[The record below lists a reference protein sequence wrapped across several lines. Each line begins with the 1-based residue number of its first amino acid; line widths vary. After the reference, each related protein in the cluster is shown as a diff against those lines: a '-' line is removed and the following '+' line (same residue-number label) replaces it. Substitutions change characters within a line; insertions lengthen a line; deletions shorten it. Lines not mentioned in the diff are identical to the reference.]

1 MIRIIRRDPSRAYL
15 DRWLWIPKCYVD
27 VNSVKSALTYEVAST
42 FGAGKTRLLYLW
54 KETQWHLL
62 IPRAFWD
69 PMRLPCPVVD
79 CRPRKYT
86 EVDFKSHIKLDHRL
100 KQIDGKKLLLPTG
113 DDVQQKSIRALDES
127 PGGVLKLACVAGDTV
142 IQVNR
147 GGKGFRT
154 TIKKAYEATMSGR
167 WDEQVPTRIHSN
179 IGDHIGLN
187 EVLSFVQRGL
197 RVTFKL
203 TLSDGKELRLT
214 EDHEVLT
221 PSGYVQLQWLRPGS
235 TVVTE
240 GSRRGSA
247 RKEKVAYRRIGGFKH
262 HPYARYQSRSYCI
275 EEHRA
280 VAEASLNGMPLAEL
294 QKRCSAGT
302 VQGLA
307 FIDPSK
313 FHVHHK
319 DGNIRNNLPSNLE
332 VLRKDEHL
340 RKHRPGAQAFGFGE
354 LHYAQ
359 VVSIEEYGAEV
370 VYDVACV
377 APHNNFVANGIVVH
391 NCGKGKTVVALE
403 KIARGRVPALVML
416 DNTQLLYQWKQEAE
430 ALLSVPGGIGIYGDG
445 KKEWQKGLVLATY
458 HSIANWAD
466 TIPEEARRWF
476 GQIFWDEGHHCPAP
490 LFSRTADMFYGARYS
505 LTATPER
512 DDGLHVLSE
521 GHIGPV
527 LYTDLTPT
535 MQPSLAF
542 MWTGMS
548 LDLRDASVASKVIDI
563 NGEVHTSKLYSYFG
577 QWAPR
582 VNILLKTIYE
592 ARQSGRMVLVLS
604 NSVDEVVNLMSCW
617 ERPGQPLYTDIPVP
631 TPAEVGEQL
640 NPVKLTNKDV
650 TRIEKRLKTLRAQL
664 QKASPTDAP
673 VVQADINQLEQS
685 LRQFDVHKKIQ
696 AELSKRQRKYISAL
710 VRESKDAGM
719 LTYEVDP
726 KTRQKFLAERNVIF
740 AITKY
745 GKEGMDCPRLDTV
758 ILSAL
763 FSNRNGLQQLMG
775 RPTRPMPGKKT
786 PVLLAMVDDIG
797 QCIGMARKLMN
808 HLRSWPSE
816 EGGPYDPVL
825 IGFPTSWRT
834 KTRTTTT
841 ELFGR

>member
-79 CRPRKYT
+79 CRPREYT

-100 KQIDGKKLLLPTG
+100 KQVDGKKLLLPTG
-113 DDVQQKSIRALDES
+113 DDVQQKSIRALDDS
-127 PGGVLKLACVAGDTV
+127 PGGVLKLA
-142 IQVNR
+142 
-147 GGKGFRT
+147 
-154 TIKKAYEATMSGR
+154 
-167 WDEQVPTRIHSN
+167 
-179 IGDHIGLN
+179 
-187 EVLSFVQRGL
+187 
-197 RVTFKL
+197 
-203 TLSDGKELRLT
+203 
-214 EDHEVLT
+214 
-221 PSGYVQLQWLRPGS
+221 
-235 TVVTE
+235 
-240 GSRRGSA
+240 
-247 RKEKVAYRRIGGFKH
+247 
-262 HPYARYQSRSYCI
+262 
-275 EEHRA
+275 
-280 VAEASLNGMPLAEL
+280 
-294 QKRCSAGT
+294 
-302 VQGLA
+302 
-307 FIDPSK
+307 
-313 FHVHHK
+313 
-319 DGNIRNNLPSNLE
+319 
-332 VLRKDEHL
+332 
-340 RKHRPGAQAFGFGE
+340 
-354 LHYAQ
+354 
-359 VVSIEEYGAEV
+359 
-370 VYDVACV
+370 
-377 APHNNFVANGIVVH
+377 
-391 NCGKGKTVVALE
+391 CGKGKTVVALE

-640 NPVKLTNKDV
+640 NPVELTNKDV

-816 EGGPYDPVL
+816 EGGPYDPIL